1 MRTSDTITK
10 ISAALVKAQGELN
23 AVSKD
28 GNNPHFRSKYAT
40 LQNIV
45 ESTRD
50 TLRKHGLAVVQTF
63 GETDGTYINLTTTLL
78 HESGEYISGTLT
90 VRPNKPDAQG
100 IGSAASYARRYSY
113 AIIGLVTNDD
123 DDGNIASQPTT
134 DRGLETKYEA
144 NTTSNEL
151 PWLNAVGKN
160 GNFTV
165 TGNKIIQRFL
175 DDSTMDWV
183 KVAEHYRISK
193 EDRKAIDNAVAEAK
207 MVSSVIPSEVEA

>member
-1 MRTSDTITK
+1 
-10 ISAALVKAQGELN
+10 
-23 AVSKD
+23 
-28 GNNPHFRSKYAT
+28 
-40 LQNIV
+40 
-45 ESTRD
+45 
-50 TLRKHGLAVVQTF
+50 VQTF

-123 DDGNIASQPTT
+123 DDGNIASQPVT
-134 DRGLETKYEA
+134 DRGLETKYESH
-144 NTTSNEL
+144 TTSNEL

-160 GNFTV
+160 GNFTT

-175 DDSTMDWV
+175 DDPTMDWI
-183 KVAEHYRISK
+183 KVAEHYRISSS
-193 EDRKAIDNAVAEAK
+193 DRKAIDNAVAEAK
-207 MVSSVIPSEVEA
+207 MVSSIIPSEVEA